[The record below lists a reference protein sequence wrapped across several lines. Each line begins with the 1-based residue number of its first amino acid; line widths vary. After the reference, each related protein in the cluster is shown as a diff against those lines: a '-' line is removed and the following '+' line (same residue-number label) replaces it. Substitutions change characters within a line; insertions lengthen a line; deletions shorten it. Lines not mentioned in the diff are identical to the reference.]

1 VKPGCYVYSVL
12 GGFKVNIDG
21 DRVAGR
27 KCLFQCLVKQI
38 IHMCHRGVGF
48 LRVFRDEHD
57 FGAFFAFV
65 SSVYRV
71 FALPTKGARGTKTNA
86 IVDLW

>member
-1 VKPGCYVYSVL
+1 MGY
-12 GGFKVNIDG
+12 
-21 DRVAGR
+21 
-27 KCLFQCLVKQI
+27 
-38 IHMCHRGVGF
+38 RGWKRF
-48 LRVFRDEHD
+48 LQTFRGEHD

-71 FALPTKGARGTKTNA
+71 FALPTKGARGTKTNV